1 MTNSSGE
8 NSPQP
13 TKVHLNQ
20 NLVIAIIGAVATVM
34 AAVIPWVLDRTSQ
47 TATVPPS
54 PTAIQATFTVIA
66 ATEEEAAT
74 STNVPA
80 TATVEPSLTPT
91 ATQESGI
98 FNIYTTLDFDG
109 KLLESNFKSGQPIYV
124 FFSFLDPQGKNII
137 RVIVSA
143 IDVPGVLADSQF
155 YNTVDEYKEN
165 DVKLVVSQ
173 GGLQPGKYKVDFL
186 LNNTLDKTIE
196 FTVTK

>member
-13 TKVHLNQ
+13 PKAHLNQ
-20 NLVIAIIGAVATVM
+20 NLVIAIIGAIATVM

-47 TATVPPS
+47 ATTIPPS
-54 PTAIQATFTVIA
+54 PTAIQATFTIA
-66 ATEEEAAT
+66 APTEEAVAT
-74 STNVPA
+74 NTNIPASA
-80 TATVEPSLTPT
+80 TAEPSITPT

-109 KLLESNFKSGQPIYV
+109 KLLETNFKSGQPIYV

-143 IDVPGVLADSQF
+143 VDASGVLVDSQF
-155 YNTVDEYKEN
+155 YNTVNEYKDPN
-165 DVKLVVSQ
+165 VRLVVSQ

-186 LNNTLDKTIE
+186 LNNTLEETIE